1 MLSKIAFQGE
11 LGAYSHQAC
20 RKARPDCAPL
30 PCETFAEAAQAVRS
44 GEADFAALPV
54 ENSIY
59 GRVADIHKLLPE
71 SGLFIV
77 DETLIRIQVNL
88 LAPPGSR
95 LSDIDSAL
103 SHTVLLGQCQEFL
116 KKHNIRAS
124 TWADTAG
131 AAKHVAELQ
140 DSRTAALASELAG
153 EIYGLETLAEG
164 VEDLKFSRTR
174 FFVMTRE
181 IDSRRRATED
191 GMITAFMFQVR
202 NLPAALF
209 KALGGFATNHV
220 NMIKLESYM
229 LDGSFNAT
237 QFFAEVEGHPND
249 RPVELAM
256 EELSFFTSEV
266 RILGVYPAA
275 PERQKDRVK
284 LGLSHQAKGES

>member
-20 RKARPDCAPL
+20 RKARPDCEPL
-30 PCETFAEAAQAVRS
+30 PCETFTEAAHAVRS
-44 GEADFAALPV
+44 GEADFVALPV

-77 DETLIRIQVNL
+77 DETLIRIQINL

-116 KKHNIRAS
+116 KQHNIRAS
-124 TWADTAG
+124 AWADTAG
-131 AAKHVAELQ
+131 AAKHVAKLQ

-181 IDSRRRATED
+181 IDIRRRANQN

-237 QFFAEVEGHPND
+237 QFFAEVEGHPDD

-266 RILGVYPAA
+266 RILGVYPSA
-275 PERQKDRVK
+275 PERAED
-284 LGLSHQAKGES
+284 